1 MMLFKLSC
9 KNIKKS
15 IKDYAI
21 YFFTLILGVA
31 VFYIFNSIENQT
43 VMLNLS
49 KSTREIVS
57 LMKEVLSGVS
67 VFVSIILGLLVI
79 YASRFL
85 IKRRNKEFGI
95 YMTLGMSK
103 GKISKILLF
112 ETVLI
117 GIISLAVGLA
127 IGIALSQ
134 IMSIVVANMF
144 EADMTKFEFVFSSSA
159 MIKTMI
165 YFGIMYVLVMLFNT
179 FQVSRCKLIDL
190 LQANKKSEQI
200 KMKNPYVCIVVFLL
214 SGCLLAYAYYNV
226 TGGVNNLDTFDSVI
240 LQMVYGAIGT
250 FFVFWSLS
258 GLILKVVMSVKKVY
272 YKNLNSFT
280 LRQISSKVNTT
291 VVSMTIICLMLFLTI
306 CIFSSAISLNATT
319 KANLQELVPVDIQIQ
334 KDLDLSNK
342 EGEEYTKEE
351 IKDSKITIKET
362 LEKMDFHVE
371 ENFKD
376 VITFNSYASKELTLD
391 KILGRKLEQ
400 VKEEY
405 PFLVLNSEQKIIKLS
420 DYNKVAR
427 LYGIPTYTL
436 NENEY
441 MVISD
446 YENMIGIYNYGL
458 KEHTSFTLQGKEYKP
473 KYEECQY
480 GFVSMSSNHMNVG
493 IVLLPDHAVDE
504 TIRESNYLVANYKG
518 ADKETRQKIEEKI
531 INLESHPYSKNT
543 RMSAGTK
550 ISIYEGTTGIGAMAV
565 FIGLYLGIIFLI
577 SSAAVLALKELSES
591 SDNRERYK
599 MLRKIGV
606 DEKMINKALF
616 RQIGIFFG
624 FPLILSIVHS
634 IFGIQVCN
642 FMLQAFGNVEL
653 LSSIITTAV
662 FLVIIYGGYFIITYL
677 CSKNII
683 KD

>member
-1 MMLFKLSC
+1 M
-9 KNIKKS
+9 KKS
-15 IKDYAI
+15 VRDYAI

-57 LMKEVLSGVS
+57 IMREVLSGVS

-85 IKRRNKEFGI
+85 MKRRNKEFGI

-103 GKISKILLF
+103 GKISKIILF

-117 GIISLAVGLA
+117 VFISLIVGLA
-127 IGIALSQ
+127 VGIALSQ

-165 YFGIMYVLVMLFNT
+165 YFGIMYVLVMLFST
-179 FQVSRCKLIDL
+179 VQVSRCKLIDL

-214 SGCLLAYAYYNV
+214 SAGLLAYAYYNV
-226 TGGVNNLDTFDSVI
+226 TGGINNLDTFDSVI

-258 GLILKVVMSVKKVY
+258 GLILKVVMSIKKVY
-272 YKNLNSFT
+272 FKNLNSFI

-334 KDLDLSNK
+334 KDLDLSK
-342 EGEEYTKEE
+342 EEGEKYTKGE
-351 IKDSKITIKET
+351 IQDSKITIKET
-362 LEKMDFHVE
+362 LEKLEFHVG

-376 VITFNSYASKELTLD
+376 VITFNSYVSKELTLD
-391 KILGRKLEQ
+391 KILGKKLEQ
-400 VKEEY
+400 VKEKY
-405 PFLVLNSEQKIIKLS
+405 PFMVLNAEEKIIKIS
-420 DYNKVAR
+420 DYNKVAK

-436 NENEY
+436 NEDEY

-446 YENMIGIYNYGL
+446 YENMIGIFNYGL
-458 KEHTSFTLQGKEYKP
+458 KEHTSITLRGKEYKP

-493 IVLLPDHAVDE
+493 IVLVPDHAVDE

-518 ADKETRQKIEEKI
+518 ADKEARQKIEEKI
-531 INLESHPYSKNT
+531 INLESHPYSKNVT
-543 RMSAGTK
+543 MYAGTK
-550 ISIYEGTTGIGAMAV
+550 IAIYEGTIGLGAMAV

-606 DEKMINKALF
+606 DEKMINRALF
-616 RQIGIFFG
+616 RQIGVFFA
-624 FPLILSIVHS
+624 FPLILAIVHS
-634 IFGIQVCN
+634 IFGIQVCD
-642 FMLQAFGNVEL
+642 FILQTFGNAKL
-653 LSSIITTAV
+653 LPAIITTAI

>member
-165 YFGIMYVLVMLFNT
+165 YFGIMYVLVMLFNA